1 MVRVLERTA
10 EPDSSPHPN
19 EVSFH
24 ILRLEFITY
33 LMILCLI
40 PYCSSEFLPD
50 QVSYLYEESYSGQ
63 NQLFKIYNHKNCSL
77 VCPLSLPL
85 TFTKNPHQS
94 LMGLKEITFQLL
106 IYETILSKPAF
117 SSYLVSGPLCSLKIM
132 RSQGMFIGVG
142 CMY

>member
-1 MVRVLERTA
+1 MVRVLEKTA

-50 QVSYLYEESYSGQ
+50 QVSYLYMKKVIQ
-63 NQLFKIYNHKNCSL
+63 VKNQLFKIYNHKNCSL
-77 VCPLSLPL
+77 VCPPFLPL
-85 TFTKNPHQS
+85 SFTKNPHQS

-106 IYETILSKPAF
+106 I
-117 SSYLVSGPLCSLKIM
+117 
-132 RSQGMFIGVG
+132 
-142 CMY
+142 